1 MPASPS
7 FPNKARRRRA
17 LSVAA
22 VVLIAMIA
30 SNWVYSIQLVW
41 ATPQYVGVVPD
52 ASKVTSID
60 NLLSSSAGDYWTGGW
75 PFKYYVHVEHAGLP
89 HFTTLNFYRLLLN
102 GLFWAAIASL
112 MLGYLWLSNRAT
124 SDEAE
129 ADKPRTGQVGL
140 LDLFVVMLVLALG
153 FGYWRLMMARLS
165 DEKAVAKLVA
175 SFEGS
180 TEESVVVPKFIA
192 NIVPSMYHPF
202 FNRIVGVTLES
213 PTDEVLNRVLALPEL
228 RRLRIGGGS
237 YDLKR
242 LGELRKMPYL
252 SELRVSGRE
261 LDSSAVA
268 AIGSCKQIVSL
279 NLLRTNI
286 STEGMAAMSDLPRL
300 EKLCLIHTPVDFSK
314 LEEPNWK
321 KTLIELALPHPGIA
335 APANPELGEDVCAKI
350 VLRDWPVLKILTC
363 NEYDQLENKTCVVLE
378 VDNCPK
384 LSEIRLDQLQ
394 RFDLYLN
401 NLPALTR
408 VSTIDSQWK
417 TRIRKT
423 ESIGVDAWIRKFV
436 QSGTPQ
442 LNNLNLFGRD
452 LEELRLDTTTL
463 TYIGI
468 SSEYRT
474 PLRKEINSAFS
485 FNTEEDCGQVYL
497 NDIPVERRQTWVD
510 ELGKA
515 NGPAKVD
522 LSFVELHGVDLSP
535 LQKNIGLRD
544 LDLSWTT
551 VSARQLAKL
560 EGSSIERL
568 VLNGSEID
576 GPNVCRLL
584 AKLPALRELRIVSEN
599 IQELDLESLDK
610 LETIFLEAGP
620 RELANLRLVSMPNL
634 RESFDIRWPLRKC
647 ELVEVPSVQG
657 LSFQFSLPS
666 ASTIRGLRDLRFFA
680 AGGSSVS
687 DELMNEVLNCK
698 QLRYLT
704 LAYATQVSNA
714 MLNKIAELP
723 ELEYVALPGCNVN
736 DETIGILSKCQKLTE
751 LVLDDTAVT
760 DSSFASFDL
769 SKLKRFSANYTKV
782 TEATVAKVISNQ
794 AFTSLGLA
802 GMQLSVDTVERIAK
816 GKVLAELDLSDTQL
830 SADSWNAMAEHLTEK
845 NLRLILRDAKI
856 DVKLVQEI
864 LSTRASLVLDV
875 TGSSGL
881 DRQDGNDALI
891 QFLLNTN
898 RYSAT
903 DRIVDSWQLGN
914 ESLQTARPLVV
925 SRSGAFKTDSKYE
938 RPLVQ
943 GMIRHFPFS
952 PRWKALQKRK
962 AL

>member
-1 MPASPS
+1 MPASSS

-17 LSVAA
+17 VSVAV

-30 SNWVYSIQLVW
+30 SNWVYSIQLVL
-41 ATPQYVGVVPD
+41 AAPQSVGVVGD
-52 ASKVTSID
+52 ALKVTSID

-75 PFKYYVHVEHAGLP
+75 PFKYYVHVEHKGLP
-89 HFTTLNFYRLLLN
+89 PFTTLSFYHLLLN
-102 GLFWAAIASL
+102 GLFWAGIASL
-112 MLGYLWLSNRAT
+112 MWGYLWLSNRAT
-124 SDEAE
+124 SDEAAAE
-129 ADKPRTGQVGL
+129 KPRTGQVGL
-140 LDLFVVMLVLALG
+140 LDLFVVMLVLALC

-165 DEKAVAKLVA
+165 DEKVVAKLVA

-268 AIGSCKQIVSL
+268 AIGSCKQMVSL

-300 EKLCLIHTPVDFSK
+300 EKLSLIHTPVDISK
-314 LEEPNWK
+314 LGEPSWK
-321 KTLIELALPHPGIA
+321 RTLTELALPHPGIA
-335 APANPELGEDVCAKI
+335 TPANPELGVDVCAKI
-350 VLRDWPVLKILTC
+350 VLRDWPALQILTC
-363 NEYDQLENKTCVVLE
+363 NEYDQLENKTCVVLD
-378 VDNCPK
+378 VGNCPQ
-384 LSEIRLDQLQ
+384 LNEIRLDQLQ
-394 RFDLYLN
+394 RFDLFLN
-401 NLPALTR
+401 NLPALSR
-408 VSTIDSQWK
+408 ISTLDSQWK

-423 ESIGVDAWIRKFV
+423 EPIGVAAWVRKFV
-436 QSGTPQ
+436 QSGTPK

-452 LEELRLDTTTL
+452 LEELSLDTTTL
-463 TYIGI
+463 PYLGI

-474 PLRKEINSAFS
+474 STRKE
-485 FNTEEDCGQVYL
+485 FNQVNGYSIEADRAQIYL
-497 NDIPVERRQTWVD
+497 DDIPVEQRQTWID

-515 NGPAKVD
+515 NGPNRVD
-522 LSFVELHGVDLSP
+522 LSYLELHGVDLSP
-535 LQKNIGLRD
+535 LKNNSGILD

-551 VSARQLAKL
+551 VSARQLGKL
-560 EGSSIERL
+560 EGSSIQKL
-568 VLNGSEID
+568 VLNGSDID

-584 AKLPALRELRIVSEN
+584 AKLPALRELRIVSEK

-620 RELANLRLVSMPNL
+620 RELTNLRLVSMPNL
-634 RESFDIRWPLRKC
+634 RESFDVRWPLRKC
-647 ELVEVPSVQG
+647 ELVDVPSLQG
-657 LSFQFSLPS
+657 LSFQFSLPT
-666 ASTIRGLRDLRFFA
+666 ATTISGIRDLRFFA
-680 AGGSSVS
+680 AGGSSIS

-698 QLRYLT
+698 QLRSLT

-714 MLNKIAELP
+714 TLAKIAELP
-723 ELEYVALPGCNVN
+723 ELQYVALPGCNVN
-736 DETIGILSKCQKLTE
+736 DETIRILSRCQKLTE

-760 DSSFASFDL
+760 DSSFEGFDL
-769 SKLKRFSANYTKV
+769 SKLTRFSVNYTKV
-782 TEATVAKVISNQ
+782 TEATVAKVISNP

-816 GKVLAELDLSDTQL
+816 GKVLAELDLSETQL
-830 SADSWNAMAEHLTEK
+830 NADSWNAMAEHLTEK

-856 DVKLVQEI
+856 DVKQVQEL
-864 LSTRASLVLDV
+864 LSTRTYLVLDV
-875 TGSSGL
+875 TGSAGL
-881 DRQDGNDALI
+881 DGQDGNDALV
-891 QFLLNTN
+891 QFLLSTN

-903 DRIVDSWQLGN
+903 DRIIDSWQLGN
-914 ESLQTARPLVV
+914 ESVQPARPMVN
-925 SRSGAFKTDSKYE
+925 SRLGTNNMDSKFE